1 MVSFRVAAY
10 GLTDKPQVPE
20 RHDGREV
27 DEALT
32 GERPCNFGPGQEL
45 VTRIYQRERLP
56 NGARLRGPLL
66 IEESGTTT
74 LVPPDV
80 TVEIHRSG
88 ALVLSLTA
96 DNN

>member
-32 GERPCNFGPGQEL
+32 GERPCRIGGREL
-45 VTRIYQRERLP
+45 PTRIYQRERLP

-66 IEESGTTT
+66 IDESGTTT